1 MGANCESMHPQ
12 QQSHEIQFAT
22 DCTITA
28 ALVGN
33 VSDLALI
40 DYPKKFYLLL
50 LLLVFFFFFELH

>member
-12 QQSHEIQFAT
+12 QQSHEKQFAT

-33 VSDLALI
+33 VTVALHSLTI
-40 DYPKKFYLLL
+40 PKSFIYLFIFLNYT
-50 LLLVFFFFFELH
+50 